1 MQFKTIFKS
10 NQPISEKS
18 CKFFSEKIVL
28 VSLTFSFGLA
38 NFAKKKK
45 EIKPV
50 ATHRT
55 IKAKLQKMLFTQL
68 YLHSVKIDF
77 CPICNATH
85 PTIKAKL
92 QKKPFSPPYFHSV
105 KIGPTLPAK
114 NTWGLICQNLL
125 EGAGGPELLFL
136 GQNMSFF

>member
-10 NQPISEKS
+10 NQPVSEKS
-18 CKFFSEKIVL
+18 CKFFSEKN
-28 VSLTFSFGLA
+28 GLGLID
-38 NFAKKKK
+38 FLIWSGKFCQKKK

-55 IKAKLQKMLFTQL
+55 IKAKLQKMPFTQL

-92 QKKPFSPPYFHSV
+92 QNWAHFAGKKHLGPNLPEPF
-105 KIGPTLPAK
+105 
-114 NTWGLICQNLL
+114 
-125 EGAGGPELLFL
+125 GGGG
-136 GQNMSFF
+136 GQNISFFLDSF

>member
-10 NQPISEKS
+10 NQPVSEKS
-18 CKFFSEKIVL
+18 CKFFSEKN
-28 VSLTFSFGLA
+28 GLGLID
-38 NFAKKKK
+38 FLIWSGKFCQKKK

-55 IKAKLQKMLFTQL
+55 IKAKLQKMPFTQL

-125 EGAGGPELLFL
+125 EGAGGKTLV
-136 GQNMSFF
+136 FF